1 MVSSRTT
8 CQPAAVTRQR
18 DRPIQVIVSNG
29 RIYKNAMALPVAA
42 GTIVP
47 EAAAAPLNGSAL
59 CAASRAARW
68 LAHTLEHPTH
78 SYLPANPYPSSS
90 FAAGWV
96 RIRWYAHLVPLHAP
110 TPVLL
115 AQSLHSIARSLT
127 PTQAPSSKQTST
139 FSCAHRGYAQVG
151 ALAGGTCGWSVRVAV

>member
-1 MVSSRTT
+1 MAFRFDAAPASVVSSRTT

-68 LAHTLEHPTH
+68 LAHTRWSTLRMHTYQRILTHP
-78 SYLPANPYPSSS
+78 
-90 FAAGWV
+90 AAS
-96 RIRWYAHLVPLHAP
+96 
-110 TPVLL
+110 LL
-115 AQSLHSIARSLT
+115 DG
-127 PTQAPSSKQTST
+127 SKLLD
-139 FSCAHRGYAQVG
+139 G
-151 ALAGGTCGWSVRVAV
+151 